1 MARIVIIGGGTA
13 GLAVAARL
21 RRAGQSDITIIE
33 PSARHFYQPLW
44 TLVGGGTVAREATVR
59 PEARYMP
66 QGVRWIRD
74 SVAELA
80 PERRSV
86 TTAGGST
93 IDYDF
98 LVVASGL
105 EMDYEKIPGLREA
118 LAGEGVSTNYSYDL
132 APKTW
137 RAISSFRGGVA
148 LFHMPGTPIK
158 CPGAPQKIMYLAAD
172 HFRRKGISRDARV
185 IYGSATASIY
195 GVPQFAAVLNGVLER
210 YGIDARFNHELVEI
224 RPEKREAVFRNT
236 KTSDGEQVVIPYD
249 LMHVAPPQRA
259 PEFVRKSALA
269 DPEKREGWLKVDK
282 HTLRNPDYP
291 EVFALGDV
299 TNTPNAKTG
308 AAAARQAPVA
318 VENLLAA
325 IAGKEPAARYDGYI
339 ACPIVTAYGKML
351 LCEADYTGKP
361 APSFPF
367 LDTFRERYDMWLLK
381 RYGLPW
387 AYWNFIL
394 RGRSVPFLRAREV
407 AQLAGARAESQYARP

>member
-1 MARIVIIGGGTA
+1 MARIVIVGGGTA

-21 RRAGQSDITIIE
+21 TRAGQSDITIIE
-33 PSARHFYQPLW
+33 PSERHFYQPLW
-44 TLVGGGTVAREATVR
+44 TLVGGGVVSREKTVR
-59 PEARYMP
+59 PEARYIP
-66 QGVRWIRD
+66 RGVRWVRD
-74 SVAELA
+74 AVAELA
-80 PERRSV
+80 PERRTV
-86 TTAGGST
+86 TTKSGST

-105 EMDYEKIPGLREA
+105 EMDWEKIPGLKDA
-118 LAGEGVSTNYSYDL
+118 LARDGVSTNYLYDL
-132 APKTW
+132 TPKTW
-137 RAISSFRGGVA
+137 QAISSFRGGVA

-172 HFRRKGISRDARV
+172 HFRRKGISRDAQV
-185 IYGSATASIY
+185 IYGSATPSIY

-210 YGIDARFNHELVEI
+210 YSIDARFNHDLVEI
-224 RPEKREAVFRNT
+224 HPEKKEAVFR
-236 KTSDGEQVVIPYD
+236 KTNSPEGEQVVISYD

-259 PEFVRKSALA
+259 PEFVRKSPLA

-291 EVFALGDV
+291 EIFALGDV
-299 TNTPNAKTG
+299 GNTPNAKTG
-308 AAAARQAPVA
+308 AAAARQAPVV

-325 IAGKEPAARYDGYI
+325 LAGKEAVARYDGYI

-367 LDTFRERYDMWLLK
+367 LDTFHERYDMWLLK

-394 RGRSVPFLRAREV
+394 RGRSVPFLHAREV
-407 AQLAGARAESQYARP
+407 AQLAGARAERQYIHV